1 MGVDRLRMSTYDRVA
16 GLRLEIESYELAGLQ
31 RDVSSDFTRRTTIV
45 SLHGAGETGVG
56 EDVTYDGDEQERQ
69 QRRGAVHDLKG
80 HHTIDSFSE
89 LLGSLDLFPG
99 GDPGA
104 ATWLPHRLWAF
115 ESAALDLALRQS
127 GDTFAAVLGR
137 EPRPVSFV
145 VSMRIGEPPRIDRLL
160 GLLER
165 YPGTRFKLDPTSGW
179 DEALVSELARLGV
192 VDTVDLKGAY
202 RGTVVDQPADAAL
215 YRLVAEGLPGAWIED
230 PDLSTPEAA
239 EVLEPHRDRITWDA
253 IIHSVSDIEAL
264 PFRPRTLNFK
274 PSRFGTLRALF
285 DAYDHCE
292 RHEIAVYGGGQF
304 ELGPGRGQIQYL
316 ASLLHPDGPNDVA
329 PSGFNDPLP
338 GPGLPSSPLAPTPSE
353 TGFRWASD
361 GLPPGAAGRTV

>member
-1 MGVDRLRMSTYDRVA
+1 MSTYDLLA
-16 GLRLEIESYELAGLQ
+16 ALPLEVEFYSLTGLQ

-45 SLHGAGETGVG
+45 SLHGARETGVG
-56 EDVTYDGDEQERQ
+56 EDVTYDGVEQ
-69 QRRGAVHDLKG
+69 QRHQRAGAVHALG
-80 HHTIDSFSE
+80 GRHTIDSFSE
-89 LLGSLDLFPG
+89 LLGSLDLFSGAEPA
-99 GDPGA
+99 A

-115 ESAALDLALRQS
+115 ESAALDLALRQA
-127 GDTFAAVLGR
+127 GDTLTSR
-137 EPRPVSFV
+137 LRRQPRPVSFV
-145 VSMRIGEPPRIDRLL
+145 VSMRIGDPPRIDRLL

-179 DEALVSELARLGV
+179 DGALVAQLAELGL

-202 RGTVVDQPADAAL
+202 RGTTVDQAADPAL
-215 YRLVAEGLPGAWIED
+215 YRLVAEGLPDAWIED
-230 PDLSTPEAA
+230 PDLSTPTAA
-239 EVLEPHRDRITWDA
+239 EVLEPHRSRITWDA

-264 PFRPRTLNFK
+264 PFRPRMLNFK

-316 ASLLHPDGPNDVA
+316 ASLFHPVAPNDVA
-329 PSGFNDPLP
+329 PSGFNDPEP
-338 GPGLPSSPLAPTPSE
+338 GAGLPSSPLAPTPSP
-353 TGFRWASD
+353 TGFRWGSD
-361 GLPPGAAGRTV
+361 ELPPAAAGHSV